1 MKFPWSVLVVFILIG
16 PAVHAQYS
24 ASQVK
29 MVNAMRTFDELM
41 AASYPEGDAR
51 CQITKDG
58 VVEQWDSTF
67 TVRFAFDLRDIDF
80 EKAEV
85 VQVEKSDYYAIFLP
99 CRFDQ
104 NCIERASTGK
114 KAKYFRST
122 NAFLMPAMKQKQ
134 LASLMDALVN
144 IQRLLP

>member
-1 MKFPWSVLVVFILIG
+1 MKIPWSVLVVFMLIG
-16 PAVHAQYS
+16 QAVHAQYS

-29 MVNAMRTFDELM
+29 MVNAMRTFDGLM
-41 AASYPEGDAR
+41 AVSYPEGDAR

-67 TVRFAFDLRDIDF
+67 TVRFAFDLRDIDL

-104 NCIERASTGK
+104 NCIERATTGK
-114 KAKYFRST
+114 KTKYFRST

-134 LASLMDALVN
+134 LASLIDALVN

>member
-1 MKFPWSVLVVFILIG
+1 MKTFWLVLLVFVLGIQ
-16 PAVHAQYS
+16 PVWAQYS

-41 AASYPEGDAR
+41 AVSYPEGDAR

-104 NCIERASTGK
+104 NCIERATTGK
-114 KAKYFRST
+114 KTKYFRST
-122 NAFLMPAMKQKQ
+122 NAFVMPAMKQKQ
-134 LASLMDALVN
+134 LGSLMDALIN